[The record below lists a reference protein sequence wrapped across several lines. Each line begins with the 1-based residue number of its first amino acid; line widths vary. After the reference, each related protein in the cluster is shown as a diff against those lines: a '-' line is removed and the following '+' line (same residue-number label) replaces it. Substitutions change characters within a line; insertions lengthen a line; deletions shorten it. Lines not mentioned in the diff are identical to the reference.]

1 LWWYVLKYHKIFSH
15 QKLNLEFSTKL
26 FLESLKTLCQPG
38 PCGANA
44 DCYVTGSNEQC
55 YCKNGYSGNPYDG
68 CISIPTSPCEP
79 NPCGK
84 YAYCKISSEGSVSI
98 FLYLLQ

>member
-1 LWWYVLKYHKIFSH
+1 M
-15 QKLNLEFSTKL
+15 
-26 FLESLKTLCQPG
+26 KTLCQPG

-55 YCKNGYSGNPYDG
+55 YCKNGFSGNPYNG
-68 CISIPTSPCEP
+68 CSLIPTSPCEP

-84 YAYCKISSEGSVSI
+84 YAYCKISAEGTNLALIKFI
-98 FLYLLQ
+98 FSNYKRTIHF